1 MTDSCTS
8 DSDHPLTPRQA
19 HLIGTLRRSRKDW
32 LELWELSQRAGYTV
46 KITAAN
52 VRELRRVGVIVTR
65 PMYDGLS
72 TIEVSL
78 RGPAPR

>member
-46 KITAAN
+46 KGCWGVN
-52 VRELRRVGVIVTR
+52 RSRRPSRTR
-65 PMYDGLS
+65 RSRPL
-72 TIEVSL
+72 
-78 RGPAPR
+78 